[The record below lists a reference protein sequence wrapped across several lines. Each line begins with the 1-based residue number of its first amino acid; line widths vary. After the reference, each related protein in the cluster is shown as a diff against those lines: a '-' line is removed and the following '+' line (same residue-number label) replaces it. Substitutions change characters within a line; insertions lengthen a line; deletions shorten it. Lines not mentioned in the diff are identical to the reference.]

1 MSIILYILAILV
13 FLAGAVDFALFL
25 SQNPDGLPLGLVGVT
40 AWWIVGSAIL
50 VKAILSRRKATAG
63 SSGGAQSANADYAG
77 FWKRVVA
84 SIIDS
89 VLLVIGSV
97 VCGGMAGAAFGLVV
111 GISGGDIKL
120 IEVAGAAMG
129 AILGL
134 FLNWLYF
141 TLFESSSKQ
150 ATPGK
155 MAIGILVTDLQGN
168 PISFGQA
175 NGRYWGKIVSSI
187 PLGLGFVMAGVTA
200 KKQALH
206 DKLAGTLVIRK

>member
-50 VKAILSRRKATAG
+50 VKAILRRRKATAG
-63 SSGGAQSANADYAG
+63 SSDGAQSANADYAG

-97 VCGGMAGAAFGLVV
+97 VCGGMAGAALGLVV

-141 TLFESSSKQ
+141 TLFESSSRQ

>member
-13 FLAGAVDFALFL
+13 FLAGTVDVALFL
-25 SQNPDGLPLGLVGVT
+25 SKNPDDLPLGLVGVT

-50 VKAILSRRKATAG
+50 VKAILSRRNATAG
-63 SSGGAQSANADYAG
+63 SSAGAQSANANYAG

-84 SIIDS
+84 SIIDG
-89 VLLVIGSV
+89 VLLVIG
-97 VCGGMAGAAFGLVV
+97 GGLGGVVV
-111 GISGGDIKL
+111 GFTFGFVAGVSGGDSKIT
-120 IEVAGAAMG
+120 EVTTGAVG

-155 MAIGILVTDLQGN
+155 MAISILVTDLQGN
-168 PISFGQA
+168 PISFGRA

-206 DKLAGTLVIRK
+206 DNLAGTLVIRK

>member
-13 FLAGAVDFALFL
+13 FLAGTVDFALFL
-25 SQNPDGLPLGLVGVT
+25 SKNPDGLPLGLVGVT

-50 VKAILSRRKATAG
+50 VKAILSRRKATTG
-63 SSGGAQSANADYAG
+63 SSDGAQSANADYAG

-97 VCGGMAGAAFGLVV
+97 ICGGIAGATLGLVV

-141 TLFESSSKQ
+141 TLFESSSRQ